1 MKTNYLLYSFLFLL
15 LISVPISLILIVGSS
30 GTSFATAFLYV
41 VPLAFCVVIA
51 TSLLFYRKSQNR
63 TQT

>member
-1 MKTNYLLYSFLFLL
+1 MRKNYLLYSFLFLL
-15 LISVPISLILIVGSS
+15 LISVPVFLILIVGGS
-30 GTSFATAFLYV
+30 GASFATAFLYV
-41 VPLAFCVVIA
+41 VPLAFCIVIA